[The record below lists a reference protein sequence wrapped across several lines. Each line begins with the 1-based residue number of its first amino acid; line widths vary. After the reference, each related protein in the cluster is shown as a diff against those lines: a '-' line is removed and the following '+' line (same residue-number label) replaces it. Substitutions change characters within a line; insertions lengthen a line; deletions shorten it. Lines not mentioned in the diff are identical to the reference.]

1 MPRIFVDS
9 DIICRL
15 GLCFMLNQDNLN
27 NIKRVIN
34 EFFEK
39 TSFEVET
46 EVLNLQDKT
55 IPVKIKTEDPK
66 VLIGQNGQTLADIQH
81 LLKAI
86 LSHQISEQF
95 YIDLDINDY
104 KKKKIEY
111 LRQTAEEWAD
121 DVALNKK
128 EKIMIPMPAYERRI
142 IHLELAE
149 RKDITTESIGEGTER
164 RIAIRP
170 YV

>member
-1 MPRIFVDS
+1 MID
-9 DIICRL
+9 
-15 GLCFMLNQDNLN
+15 LN
-27 NIKRVIN
+27 NLQNIKEIIN

-39 TSFEVET
+39 TGFDIET
-46 EVLNLQDKT
+46 EILSLEDKT
-55 IPVKIKTEDPK
+55 IPIKIKTEEPK

-86 LSHQISEQF
+86 LSHQIPEQF

-111 LRQTAEEWAD
+111 LRQTAKEWAD
-121 DVALNKK
+121 EVSLNKK

-142 IHLELAE
+142 VHLELADRE
-149 RKDITTESIGEGTER
+149 DIATESTGEGTER
-164 RIAIRP
+164 RIVIRP
-170 YV
+170 YP

>member
-1 MPRIFVDS
+1 M
-9 DIICRL
+9 
-15 GLCFMLNQDNLN
+15 NQDNLQQ
-27 NIKRVIN
+27 IKIIID

-128 EKIMIPMPAYERRI
+128 EKIMTPMPAYERRI

-164 RIAIRP
+164 RIVIRP
-170 YV
+170 YA